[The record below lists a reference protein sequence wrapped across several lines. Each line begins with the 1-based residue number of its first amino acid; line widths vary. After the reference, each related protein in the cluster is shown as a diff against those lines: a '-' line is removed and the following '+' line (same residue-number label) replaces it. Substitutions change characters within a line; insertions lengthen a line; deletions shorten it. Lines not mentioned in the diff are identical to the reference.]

1 MLDNINFRDVGGS
14 LTTGGQRVRKGLLYR
29 SGVWQKLKDADLQLV
44 KSLGIQTI
52 VDLRSLE
59 EQERDPSN
67 LPGRLKVSLPCNI
80 DKMTRDRLKPLV
92 FKRDADDQIIQ
103 VINSVYTE
111 MVQIMVDPMVQIIR
125 LILTPDRLPLLMHC
139 RAGKDRTGVAVAML
153 QWFLGMD
160 RDSIIKEYLRSNL
173 FLMPKIS
180 KTHKRVRLL
189 TLGLI
194 PKANMQAAF
203 EVREQYIQTTF
214 RLVEEQFE
222 GIEAYF
228 RSGGITNEELSQL
241 KMALLENPDD
251 RL

>member
-1 MLDNINFRDVGGS
+1 MNLRDIGGS

-44 KSLGIQTI
+44 KSLSIQTI

-92 FKRDADDQIIQ
+92 FKRDADDQIIR
-103 VINSVYTE
+103 IIDSVYADMVKL
-111 MVQIMVDPMVQIIR
+111 MVQPMTQIIR
-125 LILTPDRLPLLMHC
+125 LILTPGSLPLLMHC

-153 QWFLGMD
+153 QWFLGME
-160 RDSIIKEYLRSNL
+160 RDSLISEYLKSNL
-173 FLMPKIS
+173 FLLPKIS

-203 EVREQYIQTTF
+203 EVREQYLLTTF
-214 RLVEEQFE
+214 TIVEEMFG

-228 RSGGITNEELSQL
+228 RSGGITNEELCQL
-241 KMALLENPDD
+241 KMALLENPDE
-251 RL
+251 RV

>member
-1 MLDNINFRDVGGS
+1 MLDNINFRDIGGS
-14 LTTGGQRVRKGLLYR
+14 LTAGGQRVRKGLLYR
-29 SGVWQKLKDADLQLV
+29 SGVWQKLKDADFQLV
-44 KSLGIQTI
+44 KSLSIQTI

-67 LPGRLKVSLPCNI
+67 LPGLRKVSLPCNI

-103 VINSVYTE
+103 IIDSVYADMVRL
-111 MVQIMVDPMVQIIR
+111 MVQPMAQIIR
-125 LILTPDRLPLLMHC
+125 LILTPGSLPLLMHC

-153 QWFLGMD
+153 QWFLGMEQN
-160 RDSIIKEYLRSNL
+160 SILREYMKSNL
-173 FLMPKIS
+173 FLLPKIS

-203 EVREQYIQTTF
+203 EVRERYILTTF
-214 RLVEEQFE
+214 GIVEEKFG
-222 GIEAYF
+222 GIEAFF
-228 RSGGITNEELSQL
+228 RSGGITNDELARL
-241 KMALLENPDD
+241 KMALLENPDEMV
-251 RL
+251 